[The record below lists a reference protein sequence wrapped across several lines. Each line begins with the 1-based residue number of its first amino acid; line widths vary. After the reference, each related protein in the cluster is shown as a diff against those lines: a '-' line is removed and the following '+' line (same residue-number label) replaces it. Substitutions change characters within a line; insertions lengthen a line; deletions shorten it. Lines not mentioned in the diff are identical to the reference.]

1 MVVILSGGAA
11 EVEESLHINITAR
24 LGGFLLPPLRHPTR
38 YAKNKIEYLFDF
50 GVAFWRGVWYNHPII
65 EHLFYISTLTGVKWM
80 YEEVYEQNKGLLVM
94 MAKRYARV
102 CALDRAVS
110 MEDLIQAGCIGL
122 MKAADSFDPNAGK
135 SWSGWAC
142 WHIQMEFNSA
152 LGLRQGHFT
161 RPHTGAVALDG
172 PLRTGDGEG
181 VTAGDLLADETL
193 PDADEAI
200 LRDEL
205 CRDVREAVAR
215 LKSEGQRQ
223 VVELCKLRGFSYRQA
238 AERLGVSV
246 GQAYQ
251 LFFRAT
257 NNLARDPSLRALAGL
272 GERGKTSA
280 RRGSKAFRRG
290 WGS

>member
-1 MVVILSGGAA
+1 
-11 EVEESLHINITAR
+11 
-24 LGGFLLPPLRHPTR
+24 
-38 YAKNKIEYLFDF
+38 
-50 GVAFWRGVWYNHPII
+50 
-65 EHLFYISTLTGVKWM
+65 M

-94 MAKRYARV
+94 MARRYARV

-110 MEDLIQAGCIGL
+110 MEDLIQAGSIGL

-161 RPHTGAVALDG
+161 RPHTGAAALDR
-172 PLRTGDGEG
+172 PLSADDADGA
-181 VTAGDLLADETL
+181 TAGDMLADETL

-205 CRDVREAVAR
+205 RRDVRAAVDR
-215 LKSEGQRQ
+215 LKSGGQRQ
-223 VVELCKLRGFSYRQA
+223 VVHLCKLEGWSYRQA
-238 AERLGVSV
+238 AQRLGVSV

-251 LFFRAT
+251 LFFRAS
-257 NNLARDPSLRALAGL
+257 NNLARDPRLRALAGL
-272 GERGKTSA
+272 GERGKSDA

-290 WGS
+290 MG

>member
-1 MVVILSGGAA
+1 
-11 EVEESLHINITAR
+11 
-24 LGGFLLPPLRHPTR
+24 
-38 YAKNKIEYLFDF
+38 
-50 GVAFWRGVWYNHPII
+50 
-65 EHLFYISTLTGVKWM
+65 M

-94 MAKRYARV
+94 MARRYARV

-110 MEDLIQAGCIGL
+110 MEDLMQAGFIGL
-122 MKAADSFDPNAGK
+122 MKAADSFDPAAGK

-161 RPHTGAVALDG
+161 RPHTGAAALDR
-172 PLRTGDGEG
+172 PLSADDADGA
-181 VTAGDLLADETL
+181 TAGDMLADETL

-205 CRDVREAVAR
+205 RRDVRAAVDR

-223 VVELCKLRGFSYRQA
+223 VVQLCKLEGWSYRQA
-238 AERLGVSV
+238 AQRMGVSV

-251 LFFRAT
+251 LFFRAS
-257 NNLARDPSLRALAGL
+257 NNLARDPRLRALAGL
-272 GERGKTSA
+272 GERGKSDA

-290 WGS
+290 MG

>member
-1 MVVILSGGAA
+1 
-11 EVEESLHINITAR
+11 
-24 LGGFLLPPLRHPTR
+24 
-38 YAKNKIEYLFDF
+38 
-50 GVAFWRGVWYNHPII
+50 
-65 EHLFYISTLTGVKWM
+65 M

-94 MAKRYARV
+94 MARRYARV

-110 MEDLIQAGCIGL
+110 MEDLMQAGFIGL
-122 MKAADSFDPNAGK
+122 MKAADSFDPAAGK

-161 RPHTGAVALDG
+161 RPHTGAAALDR
-172 PLRTGDGEG
+172 PLSVDDADGA
-181 VTAGDLLADETL
+181 TAGDMLADETL

-205 CRDVREAVAR
+205 RRDVRAAVDR

-223 VVELCKLRGFSYRQA
+223 VVQLCKLEGWSYRQA
-238 AERLGVSV
+238 AQRLGVSV

-251 LFFRAT
+251 LFFRAS
-257 NNLARDPSLRALAGL
+257 NNLARDPRLRALAGL
-272 GERGKTSA
+272 GERGKSDA

-290 WGS
+290 MG